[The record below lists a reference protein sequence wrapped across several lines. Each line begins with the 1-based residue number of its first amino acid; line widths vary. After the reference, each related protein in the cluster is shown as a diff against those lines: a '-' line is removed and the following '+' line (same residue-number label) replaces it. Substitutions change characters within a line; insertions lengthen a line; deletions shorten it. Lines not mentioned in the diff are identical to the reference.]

1 MFIVFDAHNKPHAK
15 NYVQGTLLDR
25 FVECMLSARKSGLAV
40 RQAMKQAMQKCD
52 DMYSRLPTVLTDDR
66 FGSGVGV
73 CAVCLNMGTL
83 TTANLGACRAVI
95 CNSTTGEELSRDH
108 VAADVEEAKRVAA
121 ASSVTAFQGRTGDDG
136 MLYATVG
143 GREYSCPITRSIGNV
158 QLKNIGL
165 IACRPEVSTRELTR
179 NDKFLIIASPGLS
192 VYFIILCL
200 FKLLFMY
207 RYYMLD

>member
-1 MFIVFDAHNKPHAK
+1 
-15 NYVQGTLLDR
+15 
-25 FVECMLSARKSGLAV
+25 
-40 RQAMKQAMQKCD
+40 
-52 DMYSRLPTVLTDDR
+52 
-66 FGSGVGV
+66 
-73 CAVCLNMGTL
+73 MGTL

-108 VAADVEEAKRVAA
+108 VAADVEEAKRVEAA
-121 ASSVTAFQGRTGDDG
+121 ASVTGFQGRTGDDG

-179 NDKFLIIASPGLS
+179 NDKFLIIASPGPTLPFFALVYVS
-192 VYFIILCL
+192 VGLRVCDFFFGLHSSARKKTFRKQVYG
-200 FKLLFMY
+200 K
-207 RYYMLD
+207 